1 VAFPFIPGGNAIPS
15 SIVNGQTVYPATI
28 DYHDTEIGMS
38 FLAGHTLPTRAFRYT
53 DDPVSKYNVP
63 LVSLPGA
70 DFPTLKKAAVTKKLL
85 ALEIIS
91 PIRLHFGIALWASPE
106 TLRINQPNAIPAGR
120 AGEVVIFDLEPGEN
134 QIVIH
139 CPGCRATALPY
150 ST

>member
-1 VAFPFIPGGNAIPS
+1 
-15 SIVNGQTVYPATI
+15 
-28 DYHDTEIGMS
+28 MS
-38 FLAGHTLPTRAFRYT
+38 FLAGHTLPTRAFRYA
-53 DDPVSKYNVP
+53 DDPVSRYNVP
-63 LVSLPGA
+63 LASLPGA

-85 ALEIIS
+85 ALEIMS

-120 AGEVVIFDLEPGEN
+120 AGEVVIFDLQPGEN

-139 CPGCRATALPY
+139 CPGCSSTTLPY